1 MSTYLGNE
9 SLSPAVKERVLS
21 TFQQTLALYKQGRT
35 EEVVAG
41 CGLILRMDPQFDPAR
56 KLLDKSRNPQ
66 LPIDVDTL
74 GPAAPAPGAFDPLA
88 DARRALASRDFQRAI
103 NITTEILTNDLMNDD
118 ARILNEQ
125 AREKMEAGPFVEQF
139 ARKCEQHLANKNL
152 AAARTDM
159 EKARALDPD
168 HPALKRIEQM
178 LAGGAAQAAAPASS
192 YSFDSPSPSF
202 VVDTPKPAP
211 TGRNTAQAADF
222 GFTFEEEKPAAA
234 PPPSSF
240 GGGGFSFDSPAAP
253 PPAPAPPPRP
263 AAPPANDAP
272 FGGSFSF
279 DSPSAPPPSGGDAL
293 SNFSFESPKPA
304 APSPAAPSSG
314 FSFDAPAAPSS
325 GFSFD
330 SPSSFSAP
338 APAPSPAADGPR
350 TFDFATAPTEM
361 SADDQKKID
370 QYLGEGDHA
379 AEIGDY
385 QKAIDLWSRIFLI
398 DVTNEHA
405 SERIERAKVKRRE
418 IESRVET
425 IVAAATAALER
436 NDTDTARS
444 KFLEALRVDPGNTAA
459 QEGLERVSGT
469 ALEGG
474 ASGFEAP
481 FTPPSSKNDL
491 FDDDLSTPYDDV
503 LTPPEPAAPAP
514 APAKGKA
521 TGKTKAAP
529 ATSAAPKR
537 SSMMLIATV
546 LAVVVLAGGG
556 YFAYTKFFAKPAF
569 DPAATQATFT
579 QAEQL
584 AKKGKFDQAI
594 GILQDVKLEDPM
606 HDKAVLMISDL
617 QHRKQQASEMIDG
630 KPAAVYYQEN
640 LANGKTAY
648 DTHDYEGA
656 KKAWDLATRVKPLS
670 PEMQA
675 LYTSAAQQ
683 AAKLDSAKALFKEGK
698 YQDAILNLEPLFQQD
713 PQNQNIQR
721 MISDAHFNLGATALG
736 EERLPDAMTQFE
748 EVLKANPNDEL
759 AKRSRDLAARY
770 NAQPKGTPKDL
781 LYKIY
786 VKYLPVRK
794 VS

>member
-21 TFQQTLALYKQGRT
+21 TFQQTLALYKQGRM

-66 LPIDVDTL
+66 LPIDVDKL
-74 GPAAPAPGAFDPLA
+74 GPAAPPPGASDPLA
-88 DARRALASRDFQRAI
+88 DARRALASRDFQRTI
-103 NITTEILTNDLMNDD
+103 NITTEILTNDLMNDE

-139 ARKCEQHLANKNL
+139 ARKCEQHLANRNL

-178 LAGGAAQAAAPASS
+178 ISGGAPQAAPPAAS

-202 VVDTPKPAP
+202 VVDTPQAPP

-222 GFTFEEEKPAAA
+222 GFTFEEEKPAPA
-234 PPPSSF
+234 PPSSSF
-240 GGGGFSFDSPAAP
+240 GGGFSFDSPAP
-253 PPAPAPPPRP
+253 PPPPPPPKP

-272 FGGSFSF
+272 FGSFSF
-279 DSPSAPPPSGGDAL
+279 DSPSAPPSSAGDAL

-304 APSPAAPSSG
+304 PAPPPAAPSSG

-330 SPSSFSAP
+330 SPSSFSTPAP
-338 APAPSPAADGPR
+338 APAPAAEAPS
-350 TFDFATAPTEM
+350 TFDFATAPSEM

-370 QYLGEGDHA
+370 QYLGEGDRA
-379 AEIGDY
+379 ADIGDY

-425 IVAAATAALER
+425 IVAAATAAMER

-481 FTPPSSKNDL
+481 FTPPPSSKNDL
-491 FDDDLSTPYDDV
+491 FDDDLSGSYDDV

-521 TGKTKAAP
+521 TGKTKAASTP
-529 ATSAAPKR
+529 SAAPKR
-537 SSMMLIATV
+537 SSMTLIATV

-584 AKKGKFDQAI
+584 AKKGKYDQAI
-594 GILQDVKLEDPM
+594 GMLQDVKLEDPM

-670 PEMQA
+670 PEMLA
-675 LYTSAAQQ
+675 LYSTAAQQ
-683 AAKLDSAKALFKEGK
+683 AAKLDSAKALFKEAK
-698 YQDAILNLEPLFQQD
+698 YQDAILNLEPLLQQD

-721 MISDAHFNLGATALG
+721 MISDAHFNLGAAALG
-736 EERLPDAMTQFE
+736 EERLPDAMTQFD
-748 EVLKANPNDEL
+748 EVLKVNPNDEL

-770 NAQPKGTPKDL
+770 SAQPKGTPKDL